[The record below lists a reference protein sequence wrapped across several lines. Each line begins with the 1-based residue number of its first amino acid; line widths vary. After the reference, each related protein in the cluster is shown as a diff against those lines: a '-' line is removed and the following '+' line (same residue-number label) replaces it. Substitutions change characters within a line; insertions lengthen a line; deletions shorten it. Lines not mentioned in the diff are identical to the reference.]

1 MPGDRAST
9 GPLQE
14 GGLRVGLVA
23 GEHSGDL
30 LGAGLVHAI
39 RRRYPDAVFAGV
51 AGPAMLAA
59 GVQGWAPMERLSVM
73 GLAEVLRHLPGLLQL
88 RRGLVQ
94 AFEAWRP
101 QVVVG
106 IDSPDF
112 NLGLEQ
118 RLRTSGLRTVH
129 YVSPSIWAWRAG
141 RIKQIK
147 RAADEVLCLLPFEPA
162 LYAEHG
168 VAARFVGHPMADAIP
183 PDAGPAEAR
192 AALGLAGGAGEG
204 ELVAL
209 LPGSRLGEV
218 ERLGGEFLGA
228 AALLAAR
235 RPALR
240 FVAPMASAAIRERFA
255 ALQAE
260 RAPGLALQLVDGRS
274 REVMA
279 AADLV
284 LLASGTATLE
294 AALLRRPMVVAYRV
308 APVTAAIVKA
318 LRLMKTER
326 FALPNLLAG
335 EDLVP
340 ELIQEAAT
348 PARIAAEAEAL
359 LDDAPRRVALQRRFG
374 ELHETLRR
382 DADRHAAEAV
392 LAQAGRLPPSPD
404 HGSAKGSAAMAES
417 AR

>member
-1 MPGDRAST
+1 MD
-9 GPLQE
+9 

-39 RRRYPDAVFAGV
+39 RRRYPDARFAGV
-51 AGPAMLAA
+51 AGPAMQAA
-59 GVQGWAPMERLSVM
+59 GVEGWAPMERLSVM
-73 GLAEVLRHLPGLLQL
+73 GLAEVLRHLPGLLRL
-88 RRGLVQ
+88 RRTLLHG
-94 AFEAWRP
+94 FEAWRP

-112 NLGLEQ
+112 NLGLEE
-118 RLRTSGLRTVH
+118 RLRAPGLRTVH

-141 RIKQIK
+141 RVKKIA

-162 LYAEHG
+162 LYAAHG

-192 AALGLAGGAGEG
+192 AALGLAAESGEG
-204 ELVAL
+204 ELIAL

-218 ERLGGEFLGA
+218 ERLGGEFLAA
-228 AALLAAR
+228 AALLSER
-235 RPALR
+235 RPGLR
-240 FVAPMASAAIRERFA
+240 FIAPMASAAIRERFA

-260 RAPGLALQLVDGRS
+260 RAPGLALQLVDGRA
-274 REVMA
+274 REAMA

-308 APVTAAIVKA
+308 APATAAIVKG
-318 LRLMKTER
+318 LGLMKTER

-340 ELIQEAAT
+340 ELIQEAVT
-348 PARIAAEAEAL
+348 PARIAAEMKAL
-359 LDDAPRRVALQRRFG
+359 LDDAPRRAAMQRRFAA
-374 ELHETLRR
+374 LHGTLRQ
-382 DADRHAAEAV
+382 DADRRAAEAV
-392 LAQAGRLPPSPD
+392 LAQAGRLPPPPGGAGQPAGAVPAD
-404 HGSAKGSAAMAES
+404 HPGAAGTAMES